1 MSIYSAI
8 YLYLYSSYCENTVKI
23 MNTNDNIRPK
33 NPHVYYC
40 EKLGVP
46 YEFIEGIIHYDMDMF
61 KAKWEEHFKLR

>member
-1 MSIYSAI
+1 
-8 YLYLYSSYCENTVKI
+8 